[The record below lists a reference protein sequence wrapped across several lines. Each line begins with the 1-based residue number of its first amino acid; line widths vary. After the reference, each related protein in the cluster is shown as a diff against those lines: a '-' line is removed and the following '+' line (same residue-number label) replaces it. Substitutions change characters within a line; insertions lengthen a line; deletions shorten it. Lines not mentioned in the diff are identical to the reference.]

1 MPRARDR
8 ARAHETRRELI
19 GLLIAGVA
27 CAIVL
32 TVSLASEE
40 PLSLFGLQING
51 LLVAALVTGGLAM
64 AFATAI
70 ATTAG
75 SRAAAGRMQAEAL
88 ELRQRLA
95 MAEAM
100 MKAEPQIL
108 VYWQKGE
115 GLKVAIH
122 TLDTVAGLPTDEA
135 ELLRFGGWLDRP
147 SAEALKA
154 SLDRLFAEGQ
164 AFNIFLR
171 TRAGD
176 HVEAD
181 GRAAGARAILRLRDV
196 AGAKSDLVRILD
208 MHRQLAADIATSRGL
223 LEALPMPAWI
233 RGADKRLGW
242 VNHAY
247 VTAVEARDAAEVISG
262 QIELLDPRQRLAV
275 TSELANGGTC
285 RRREVLNIAGQRKTH
300 QVIAVPINAT
310 VAAIAIDVA
319 DLESAKG
326 ELDQHMTAYD
336 RTLDRVTTAVA
347 VFDRNQELTFY
358 NEAYRKLWELD
369 PGWLDRQPS
378 DGEVLDRLREQGKL
392 PAVADYRRWKESLI
406 GVYKRGVEHEDWWPL
421 PGGRML
427 RVTAVPRPDGGV
439 TYLYDDASERLALES
454 AYKTLIHVQRETL
467 DSLGEGVAVFASDG
481 RLQLSNTAFRRI
493 WRLAGPW
500 LESGPHVGD
509 VLARMAELC
518 PETAVWHHL
527 QHAVTSITDERE
539 TLSGQMVRADHTVID
554 YAAMPLPDG
563 GTLLTF
569 ADITA
574 SKRYEN
580 ALIERNEALVAAD
593 KVKSRFIS
601 SVSYELRTPLNT
613 IIGFSQLI
621 ENPLIGPLNDKQR
634 EYLADISASS
644 QTLLAIIDDILD
656 LATIDAGVL
665 ELKLERVRISDVID
679 TTIGVLRERASRA
692 RLTLDIALSDDV
704 DTLVADPERMR
715 QIVFNLLSNA
725 VGFSKAGDTIR
736 ISCWRE
742 QAAPHAPATIVLEIA
757 DEGIGIP
764 EESLE
769 RVFDRFVSESR
780 GSRHRGTGLGLPIVK
795 SLVELH
801 EGTLEL
807 SSKPGAGTT
816 VTVRLP
822 ESGPAVEGTAS
833 EPDERKT
840 SVAAA
845 VPIARLGA

>member
-19 GLLIAGVA
+19 GLLIAGVS
-27 CAIVL
+27 CAVVL

-40 PLSLFGLQING
+40 PLSPLGLKVSGI
-51 LLVAALVTGGLAM
+51 LVAALVTGGLAM
-64 AFATAI
+64 AFATSVAAI
-70 ATTAG
+70 AK
-75 SRAAAGRMQAEAL
+75 SRAKAGQIAGEAS
-88 ELRQRLA
+88 ELRQRLTL
-95 MAEAM
+95 AEAM
-100 MKAEPQIL
+100 MKAEPQVL
-108 VYWQKGE
+108 VYWQKGD
-115 GLKVAIH
+115 GLRVAVH
-122 TLDTVAGLPTDEA
+122 SLDTVAGLPADPG
-135 ELLRFGGWLDRP
+135 ELLRFGTWLDRA
-147 SAEALKA
+147 SAETLKT
-154 SLDRLFAEGQ
+154 SLDLLFAEGR
-164 AFNIFLR
+164 AFNSFLR
-171 TRAGD
+171 THAGD

-196 AGAKSDLVRILD
+196 AGARSDLVRILE
-208 MHRQLAADIATSRGL
+208 MHRQLSADIATSRGL
-223 LEALPMPAWI
+223 VEALPMPAWI
-233 RGADKRLGW
+233 RGADKRLTW
-242 VNHAY
+242 VNQAY
-247 VTAVEARDAAEVISG
+247 AAAVEARDAVEVIAG

-275 TSELANGGTC
+275 GSEIASGGAF
-285 RRREVLNIAGQRKTH
+285 RRREPLNIAGQRKTH
-300 QVIAVPINAT
+300 DVIAVPVNGTI
-310 VAAIAIDVA
+310 AAVAIDVD
-319 DLESAKG
+319 DLESAQG
-326 ELDQHMTAYD
+326 ELDRQMTATD

-347 VFDRNQELTFY
+347 VFDRAQALTFY
-358 NEAYRKLWELD
+358 NEAYRRLWELD

-378 DGEVLDRLREQGKL
+378 DGDILDRLREQGKL

-406 GVYKRGVEHEDWWPL
+406 GIYKRGEEHSDWWQL

-427 RVTAVPRPDGGV
+427 RVNAVPRPDGGV
-439 TYLYDDASERLALES
+439 TYLYDDATERLALES

-467 DSLGEGVAVFASDG
+467 DSLGEGVAVFSTDG
-481 RLQLSNTAFRRI
+481 RLQLSNSAFRRI
-493 WRLAGPW
+493 WQLAGPW
-500 LESGPHVGD
+500 LDREPHVAD
-509 VLARMAELC
+509 VIARMADLHGDA
-518 PETAVWHHL
+518 TVWHRL
-527 QHAVTSITDERE
+527 QHAVTSITDERDGFD
-539 TLSGQMVRADHTVID
+539 GQMVRADHTVID

-569 ADITA
+569 ADVTA
-574 SKRYEN
+574 SKRYER

-613 IIGFSQLI
+613 IIGFSQLL

-679 TTIGVLRERASRA
+679 TAIGVLHERASRA
-692 RLTLDIALSDDV
+692 RLTLDIALADDV

-725 VGFSKAGDTIR
+725 VGFSNPGDTIR

-742 QAAPHAPATIVLEIA
+742 VATAQAPAAVVLEIA

-769 RVFDRFVSESR
+769 RVFDRFVSEAR
-780 GSRHRGTGLGLPIVK
+780 GSRHRGAGLGLPIVR

-801 EGTLEL
+801 QGTLEL
-807 SSKPGAGTT
+807 ASKPGAGTT

-822 ESGPAVEGTAS
+822 ESGPVMESAADEPAEALAS
-833 EPDERKT
+833 P
-840 SVAAA
+840 AAA
-845 VPIARLGA
+845 RIGA